1 MRSSQAGL
9 CIAYCLLFTV
19 LSPGDGGISC
29 PVDPTRTVQLA
40 YGRGFLDVE
49 LPGDRTDV
57 IEPVPVPGL
66 KNEKERFLRSL
77 NHPIGSRSLREHLF
91 LDARV
96 CIVFTDITR
105 ATPNERII
113 PWLLEYLI
121 EVVPASNITLIN
133 GTGTHRPNTDAELRQ
148 MLTDEVVE
156 RYRVLNHNADDPNEL
171 VQVGTTRAGGPALI
185 NRRLVEADVRIS
197 TGFIEPHFFAGFS
210 GGPKGI
216 MPGVAG
222 LRTVL
227 QNHSGVN
234 LSNPQASFGVLEG
247 NPIWE
252 EMRDLA
258 LLVGESF
265 LVNVTLNE
273 SRQITGVFSGHLISA
288 HREGCDFVRQTA
300 MQKVTA
306 PYEVVVTT
314 NSGYPLD
321 QNLYQAVKG
330 MSAAARIVRKG
341 GTIIIASECSDGV
354 PNGSPYERLLKHSDS
369 FEALFRYITDPTREE
384 PEQWQVI
391 VQMVIQRRAE
401 VLVYSG
407 LSDEKVSE
415 AKLQPCHDIAQ
426 AVRERVDRAGD
437 GARIAVLPQGPLTIP
452 YLG

>member
-1 MRSSQAGL
+1 MDS
-9 CIAYCLLFTV
+9 
-19 LSPGDGGISC
+19 
-29 PVDPTRTVQLA
+29 TRTIHLA
-40 YGRGFLDVE
+40 YGRGFLEVD
-49 LPGDRTDV
+49 LPERRTDV
-57 IEPVPVPGL
+57 IEPVSVPGL
-66 KNEKERFLRSL
+66 KDEKETFLQSL
-77 NHPIGSRSLREHLF
+77 NHPTESRPLREQLRP
-91 LDARV
+91 DAKV
-96 CIVFTDITR
+96 CVVFTDITR

-113 PWLLEYLI
+113 PWLLEYLTEI
-121 EVVPASNITLIN
+121 VPPGNITLIN
-133 GTGTHRPNTDAELRQ
+133 GTGTHRPNTDAELRRL
-148 MLTDEVVE
+148 LTDDVVDG
-156 RYRVLNHNADDPNEL
+156 YQVLNHNSEDLKEL

-185 NRRLVEADVRIS
+185 NRRVIEADVRII

-234 LSNPQASFGVLEG
+234 LSNPQASFGVLAG

-258 LLVGESF
+258 LLAGDSF

-273 SRQITGVFSGHLISA
+273 RREITGVFSGHLIGA
-288 HREGCDFVRQTA
+288 HCDGCDFVRQTA
-300 MQKVTA
+300 MQKVTT
-306 PYEVVVTT
+306 PYEIVVTT

-341 GTIIIASECSDGV
+341 GTIVIASECSDGV

-369 FEALFRYITDPTREE
+369 FEALFRYITDPAREE

-407 LSDEKVSE
+407 LPDEKVLS
-415 AKLQPCHDIAQ
+415 AKLTPCHDIARV
-426 AVRERVDRAGD
+426 VRERLDRAGE
-437 GARIAVLPQGPLTIP
+437 GARVAVLPQGPLTIP
-452 YLG
+452 YLTQGAPGQV

>member
-1 MRSSQAGL
+1 MDQARS
-9 CIAYCLLFTV
+9 V
-19 LSPGDGGISC
+19 
-29 PVDPTRTVQLA
+29 RLA
-40 YGRGFLDVE
+40 YGRGYLE
-49 LPGDRTDV
+49 LQLPATKTDV
-57 IEPVPVPGL
+57 IEPASVAGL
-66 KNEKERFLRSL
+66 NNEREKFLNSVD
-77 NHPIGSRSLREHLF
+77 NPIGSRPLRDYLRPNS
-91 LDARV
+91 RV

-105 ATPNERII
+105 ATPNERIV
-113 PWLLEYLI
+113 PWLLEYLAPF
-121 EVVPASNITLIN
+121 VPPEQITLIN

-148 MLTDEVVE
+148 LLTDRVIEK
-156 RYRVLNHNADDPNEL
+156 YRVLNHDPVEPNGL

-185 NRRLVEADVRIS
+185 NRHLVQADVRII

-234 LSNPQASFGVLEG
+234 LSSPQASFGVLDG

-273 SRQITGVFSGHLISA
+273 EREITGIFSGHLLEA
-288 HREGCDFVRQTA
+288 HRAGCNFVRKTA
-300 MQKVTA
+300 MQPVA
-306 PYEVVVTT
+306 AAYEVVVTT

-341 GTIIIASECSDGV
+341 GTIILASECSDGV

-369 FEALFRYITDPTREE
+369 FEELFKFITDPTREE

-391 VQMVIQRRAE
+391 VQMVIQRKAE

-407 LSDEKVSE
+407 LSDDQILS
-415 AKLQPCHDIAQ
+415 AKLRPCHDIAR
-426 AVRERVDRAGD
+426 AVTERLDRAGD
-437 GARIAVLPQGPLTIP
+437 KARVAVLPQGPLTIP
-452 YLG
+452 YLARE

>member
-1 MRSSQAGL
+1 MN
-9 CIAYCLLFTV
+9 
-19 LSPGDGGISC
+19 
-29 PVDPTRTVQLA
+29 PTRTVRLA
-40 YGRGFLDVE
+40 YGRGVLDVD
-49 LPGDRTDV
+49 LPENTTDV
-57 IEPVPVPGL
+57 IEPVSVPGL
-66 KNEKERFLRSL
+66 KDEKESFLQSL
-77 NHPIGSRSLREHLF
+77 DHPIESRPLREHLF
-91 LDARV
+91 PNAKV

-113 PWLLEYLI
+113 PWLLEYVTAI
-121 EVVPASNITLIN
+121 VPPGNITLIN
-133 GTGTHRPNTDAELRQ
+133 GTGTHRPNTDAELRSL
-148 MLTDEVVE
+148 LTDEVVD
-156 RYRVLNHNADDPNEL
+156 RYQVLNHNAQDPKEL

-185 NRRLVEADVRIS
+185 SRRLVEADVRII

-234 LSNPQASFGVLEG
+234 LSNPQASFGVLDG

-265 LVNVTLNE
+265 LTNVTLNE
-273 SRQITGVFSGHLISA
+273 HREITGVFSGHLISA
-288 HREGCDFVRQTA
+288 HRDGSDFVRQTA
-300 MQKVTA
+300 MQKVSA

-321 QNLYQAVKG
+321 QSLYQAVKG

-341 GTIIIASECSDGV
+341 GTIIIASDCSDGV
-354 PNGSPYERLLKHSDS
+354 PNGSPYERLLKHSES
-369 FEALFRYITDPTREE
+369 FETLFKYITDPTREE

-407 LSDEKVSE
+407 LSDEKVLG
-415 AKLQPCHDIAQ
+415 AKLRPCHDIAG
-426 AVRERVDRAGD
+426 AVRERLERAGEE
-437 GARIAVLPQGPLTIP
+437 ARVAVLPQGPLTIP

>member
-1 MRSSQAGL
+1 ML
-9 CIAYCLLFTV
+9 TAYCLLFTV
-19 LSPGDGGISC
+19 LSPGDAGISWN
-29 PVDPTRTVQLA
+29 VDPTHTVQLA

-57 IEPVPVPGL
+57 IEPVSVPGL
-66 KNEKERFLRSL
+66 KDEKESFLQSL

-91 LDARV
+91 PDARV

-148 MLTDEVVE
+148 LLTDEVVE

-185 NRRLVEADVRIS
+185 NRRVVEADVRIS

-273 SRQITGVFSGHLISA
+273 SREITGVFSGHLISA

-300 MQKVTA
+300 MQKVLA

-321 QNLYQAVKG
+321 QNLYQTVKG

-407 LSDEKVSE
+407 LSDEKVSA

-426 AVRERVDRAGD
+426 AVRERLDRAGD
-437 GARIAVLPQGPLTIP
+437 RARVAVLPQGPLTIP